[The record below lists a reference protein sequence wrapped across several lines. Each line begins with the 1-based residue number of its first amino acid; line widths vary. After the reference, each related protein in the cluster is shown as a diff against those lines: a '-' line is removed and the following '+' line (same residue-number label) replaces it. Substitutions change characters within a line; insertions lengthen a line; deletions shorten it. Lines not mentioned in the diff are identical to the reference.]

1 MFRKLILMLALAALP
16 LSLAQAGAA
25 DDPKAVVRAAVD
37 GVIQVL
43 KSRPD
48 PKQITEADREAIR
61 RAVEGY
67 FDFREMARRALG
79 RPWKQLSEDKRKD
92 FVATFRELLE
102 RSYGNRLSEYH
113 DQKVIYGDVRT
124 KGRIAIVRSEVV
136 DADKRTPVLYK
147 LVHRKNG
154 WRVYDIKVEGISM
167 VSTFRNDFKQAVSQ
181 KGLDG
186 FLADLKKRVD
196 KLREQDKAKS

>member
-1 MFRKLILMLALAALP
+1 MMMLALVALP
-16 LSLAQAGAA
+16 LTGARA
-25 DDPKAVVRAAVD
+25 ATGDDPKAVVEAAVN
-37 GVIQVL
+37 GVIKVL
-43 KSRPD
+43 TSRPD
-48 PKQITEADREAIR
+48 PKKITEADREAIR
-61 RAVEGY
+61 QAVEGY

-79 RPWKQLSEDKRKD
+79 KPWKKLSEEQRKE

-113 DQKVIYGDVRT
+113 NQKVIYGDVKT
-124 KGRIAIVRSEVV
+124 KGRIAIVHSEVV

-167 VSTFRNDFKQAVSQ
+167 VSTFRTDFRQSVSQ
-181 KGLDG
+181 KGLEG

-196 KLREQDKAKS
+196 ELREQDTKAKS

>member
-1 MFRKLILMLALAALP
+1 
-16 LSLAQAGAA
+16 
-25 DDPKAVVRAAVD
+25 
-37 GVIQVL
+37 
-43 KSRPD
+43 
-48 PKQITEADREAIR
+48 
-61 RAVEGY
+61 
-67 FDFREMARRALG
+67 MARRALG
-79 RPWKQLSEDKRKD
+79 KPWKKLSEEQRKD

-113 DQKVIYGDVRT
+113 NQKVIYGDVKT
-124 KGRIAIVRSEVV
+124 KGRIAIVHSEVV
-136 DADKRTPVLYK
+136 DESKRTPVLYK

-196 KLREQDKAKS
+196 KLRGQDKAKS

>member
-16 LSLAQAGAA
+16 LSPAQAGAA

>member
-1 MFRKLILMLALAALP
+1 MFKKLMMMLALAALP
-16 LSLAQAGAA
+16 MSQALAGVD
-25 DDPKAVVRAAVD
+25 DDPKAVVETAVN

-43 KSRPD
+43 KSRPN
-48 PKQITEADREAIR
+48 PKTITDADREAIR
-61 RAVEGY
+61 QAVEPY

-79 RPWKQLSEDKRKD
+79 KPWKKLSEEQRKD

-113 DQKVIYGDVRT
+113 NQKVTYGSVKT
-124 KGRIAIVRSEVV
+124 KGRIAIVHSEVV
-136 DADKRTPVLYK
+136 DESKRTPVLYK

-196 KLREQDKAKS
+196 KLRGQDKAKS